1 LIARK
6 YSKGDKLSINT
17 EKLSSQM
24 DEDTVINQYITE
36 NINTKVSKY
45 SVEKSHLN
53 LALFIQPNY
62 LDYKANET
70 RKEFQISD
78 PVTG

>member
-1 LIARK
+1 MIARK

-45 SVEKSHLN
+45 SVEKSH
-53 LALFIQPNY
+53 
-62 LDYKANET
+62 
-70 RKEFQISD
+70 
-78 PVTG
+78 